1 MSGDPSLPPLEAD
14 ALMAAASAQTGLTD
28 FHDDHFR
35 EPLRRFL
42 ASARAEAR
50 MNEMGVAT
58 LAQDVI
64 RLLANRLLLQA
75 DFTAH
80 PEIADE
86 DVADPIV
93 IVGNPRTGT
102 TKLQRMLGAHPRIQS
117 VKLWQILF
125 PGRLPGDPDPRLAM
139 AAAFQ
144 QQLTDAFPAFMAAHP
159 MVADEPEE
167 EALLLQMTFDRVGAH
182 NWFYRSPTY
191 HSWVKDR
198 DQHAPYAYLREVLQH
213 LQWQGGGRRGPWVL
227 KSPLHTGNIATL
239 LETFPR
245 ATLIHCHRDHV
256 KTVPSFCGLVEL
268 IRMSRGQEVDR
279 SELGAFL
286 RDELAKHWS
295 QNLTARP
302 ALPADQILDV
312 HFDEIVA
319 DPIAVIGRIFAA
331 RGQELDEADARAMV
345 AWDADNPPGKHG
357 VHQYSLGQYGL
368 SDQSIRQAFAD
379 YYAHFGDDF
388 GRLRSAAVQ

>member
-1 MSGDPSLPPLEAD
+1 MSDSEEVTLLQPE
-14 ALMAAASAQTGLTD
+14 ALMAAACAQTGLTD
-28 FHDDHFR
+28 FRDENFR
-35 EPLRRFL
+35 EPLAQFL

-50 MNEMGVAT
+50 MSDIGVAT

-75 DFTAH
+75 DFTAR
-80 PEIADE
+80 PEIAAE
-86 DVADPIV
+86 DAADPIV

-102 TKLQRMLGAHPRIQS
+102 TKLQRMLGAHPHIQS

-125 PGRLPGDPDPRLAM
+125 PGRLPGDPDPRLGLAT
-139 AAAFQ
+139 AFQ

-182 NWFYRSPTY
+182 NWFYRTPTY
-191 HSWVKDR
+191 HSWLKDR
-198 DQHAPYAYLREVLQH
+198 DQHAAYAYLREVLQH

-227 KSPLHTGNIATL
+227 KSPLHTGNITTF

-245 ATLIHCHRDHV
+245 ATLVHCHRDHV

-279 SELGAFL
+279 DELGAFL
-286 RDELAKHWS
+286 RDELAEHWR
-295 QNLTARP
+295 QNLAARA
-302 ALPADQILDV
+302 ALPAEQILDV
-312 HFDEIVA
+312 GFDEIVT
-319 DPIAVIGRIFAA
+319 DPIAVIHKVFAA
-331 RGQELDEADARAMV
+331 REDRLDEADAETMLR
-345 AWDADNPPGKHG
+345 WNLDNPAGKYG
-357 VHQYSLGQYGL
+357 VHHYSLEQYGL
-368 SDQSIRQAFAD
+368 SADSVHDAFAD
-379 YYAHFGDDF
+379 YYAHFG
-388 GRLRSAAVQ
+388 RLLPSVALR

>member
-1 MSGDPSLPPLEAD
+1 MSGDQALIPLQAD
-14 ALMAAASAQTGLTD
+14 ALMAAASTQTGLTD
-28 FHDDHFR
+28 FRDEDLR
-35 EPLRRFL
+35 EPLHRFL
-42 ASARAEAR
+42 GSACGEAR
-50 MNEMGVAT
+50 MSNEGVAT

-75 DFTAH
+75 ELTAH

-102 TKLQRMLGAHPRIQS
+102 TKLQRMLGAHPHIQS

-125 PGRLPGDPDPRLAM
+125 PGRLPGDPDPRPAM

-191 HSWVKDR
+191 HSWVEDR
-198 DQHAPYAYLREVLQH
+198 DQHAAYGYLREVLQH

-227 KSPLHTGNIATL
+227 KSPLHTGNITTL

-245 ATLIHCHRDHV
+245 ATLVHCHRDHV

-268 IRMSRGQEVDR
+268 IRMSRGQQVDR

-286 RDELAKHWS
+286 RDELAKHWR

-312 HFDEIVA
+312 HFDDIVA
-319 DPIAVIGRIFAA
+319 DPTGVIHRIFAA
-331 RGQELDEADARAMV
+331 RAQELTETDARAMM
-345 AWDADNPPGKHG
+345 AWNADNPPGKHG
-357 VHQYSLGQYGL
+357 VHHYSLEQYGL
-368 SDQSIRQAFAD
+368 SAESIHQAFAD
-379 YYAHFGDDF
+379 YYAYFEAPF
-388 GRLRSAAVQ
+388 GRLPSVAVR

>member
-1 MSGDPSLPPLEAD
+1 MSGDDALTLLQAD
-14 ALMAAASAQTGLTD
+14 ALMAAASTQTGLTD
-28 FHDDHFR
+28 FRDDAFR
-35 EPLRRFL
+35 EPLQRFL
-42 ASARAEAR
+42 SSAREEAR
-50 MNEMGVAT
+50 MSQEGVAT

-64 RLLANRLLLQA
+64 RLLANRLLLQSGLI
-75 DFTAH
+75 AH
-80 PEIADE
+80 PEIADG

-198 DQHAPYAYLREVLQH
+198 DQHAAYAYLREVLQH

-239 LETFPR
+239 LDTFPR
-245 ATLIHCHRDHV
+245 ATLVHCHRDHV

-295 QNLTARP
+295 QNLAARP
-302 ALPADQILDV
+302 ALPAGQILDV

-319 DPIAVIGRIFAA
+319 DPIAVIGRVFAA
-331 RGQELDEADARAMV
+331 RGLELAETDAQAMV
-345 AWDADNPPGKHG
+345 AWNADNPPGKHG

-368 SDQSIRQAFAD
+368 SAESIHQAFAD
-379 YYAHFGDDF
+379 YYAYFGALF
-388 GRLRSAAVQ
+388 GRVPSAAVQ